1 MCWEGECQIY
11 SVKLNVQWRLDFKAA
26 THIRH
31 VSLGSSGY
39 FTAYFTGCSVLIYL
53 IVPNSYLIP
62 KHLIL
67 SAWPFWSLWGR
78 YHQEPSSQLITLKS
92 QIFPVKNSNLQSSGL
107 VGLLRKSSVF
117 KTRQFKIWS
126 VFHSSFFTTANLQ
139 TSQKPGNH
147 PPLSYLSNTYFVPKQ
162 KEARYDPRT
171 TRNEVHIM
179 KITGY

>member
-62 KHLIL
+62 KNLIL

-78 YHQEPSSQLITLKS
+78 YHQDPSSQLIILKS

-107 VGLLRKSSVF
+107 VGLVTKSSVF
-117 KTRQFKIWS
+117 KTRQFWNLLS
-126 VFHSSFFTTANLQ
+126 SYFRFWLSFNLLSFFTMANLQ
-139 TSQKPGNH
+139 TSQ
-147 PPLSYLSNTYFVPKQ
+147 TPKHS
-162 KEARYDPRT
+162 
-171 TRNEVHIM
+171 HI
-179 KITGY
+179 IILIFLQFSE